1 MKLIVKN
8 KFRDKDDHV
17 TVYDPETILEV
28 QDKDRAADLVK
39 RGLCAEYKGKKAAS
53 VTLGEDAAETP
64 DEGAAETPDEGA
76 AETPDEGA
84 AETPD
89 EGAAETP
96 EEGAAETPDE
106 GAAETSAEESADAAG
121 DKRKTKKK

>member
-53 VTLGEDAAETP
+53 VTLGEETP
-64 DEGAAETPDEGA
+64 YAPAEEVSETP
-76 AETPDEGA
+76 
-84 AETPD
+84 
-89 EGAAETP
+89 
-96 EEGAAETPDE
+96 
-106 GAAETSAEESADAAG
+106 AEESPETLAEG
-121 DKRKTKKK
+121 EKPKSEKQ